1 MPMLGDILAAARN
14 SAGSF
19 QAWLEASEPVL
30 AGEVAGA
37 AAEQGVSPS
46 AYARIAVADFS
57 RFASEEDWATL
68 TSSMRDS
75 DDPGTIC
82 LLAMV
87 HWRLTVSGC
96 GAHSHSSHKHHGG
109 ASDERSPS
117 AQA

>member
-1 MPMLGDILAAARN
+1 MPMLGDMLAAARN
-14 SAGSF
+14 SAVSF
-19 QAWLEASEPVL
+19 QTWLRASEPIL
-30 AGEVAGA
+30 AGQVAGA
-37 AAEQGVSPS
+37 AAQLGVSPS
-46 AYARIAVADFS
+46 GYARIAVADFS

-75 DDPGTIC
+75 DDPGTTC

-96 GAHSHSSHKHHGG
+96 GAHSHSTHTHDGG
-109 ASDERSPS
+109 ASDERHRT